1 MIGPIVF
8 VDCLVRYCSKHLFT
22 HGHLTT
28 CLPYALLSLRYDIMN
43 LGMNGIDYW
52 PNLTVCACN
61 AECMCGSKQRKTPY
75 ILSTAGCPQKIW
87 IPTKPLTIYLPSTKL
102 RGSLGK
108 EGHMWI
114 PKWKKLLY
122 LLVYLVLTKY
132 QTTIQQQQAAQL
144 RSPTI
149 MEWTTSE
156 WVPSLSN
163 LYRIQDIH
171 KKLECV
177 RTKYS
182 FLITSIQL
190 LNSSIIF
197 VLKIVSL
204 ILWIYI

>member
-1 MIGPIVF
+1 MVIYQLVF
-8 VDCLVRYCSKHLFT
+8 
-22 HGHLTT
+22 
-28 CLPYALLSLRYDIMN
+28 PYALLSLRYDIMN
-43 LGMNGIDYW
+43 LDMNGIDYW

-61 AECMCGSKQRKTPY
+61 AECMCGPKQRKTPY
-75 ILSTAGCPQKIW
+75 ILSTAVCPQKIW

-114 PKWKKLLY
+114 PKWKKLQLTSILSTYQVPNNYPTAAGSSAEEPDYHGMDYKWVSCLSDLY
-122 LLVYLVLTKY
+122 
-132 QTTIQQQQAAQL
+132 Q
-144 RSPTI
+144 
-149 MEWTTSE
+149 
-156 WVPSLSN
+156 
-163 LYRIQDIH
+163 IQDIH

-197 VLKIVSL
+197 VLKIVSS